1 MPITVNKSLNTI
13 EFLREYVYSAACA
26 IGPRHLLEVEQA
38 FNALTERGH
47 QVHLARAIQS
57 TEKNLSVR
65 NNSNYSTNLQGCD
78 GSILLIVGP
87 TGSGK
92 TTYLSALTISLIES
106 DWYTSFSTN
115 NTIQKKFNSKC
126 ISEQRPTFVKHQI
139 FIHFCNG
146 LSISG
151 LPSNRKLNEILQ
163 NWLNLLTI
171 QLDNICNCDDILRKL
186 FNEMKS
192 SFNVNKISSNI
203 DLKFNI
209 QCFARFIQFIGYLN
223 DIQFAFLIDDSD
235 QLEPMTLEWLP
246 QILPKVIV
254 FMLIMT

>member
-1 MPITVNKSLNTI
+1 L
-13 EFLREYVYSAACA
+13 
-26 IGPRHLLEVEQA
+26 
-38 FNALTERGH
+38 
-47 QVHLARAIQS
+47 
-57 TEKNLSVR
+57 
-65 NNSNYSTNLQGCD
+65 LQGCD
-78 GSILLIVGP
+78 GGILLIVGP

-106 DWYTSFSTN
+106 DWYRSFSTN
-115 NTIQKKFNSKC
+115 NTIQKKFNSKLHS
-126 ISEQRPTFVKHQI
+126 SEQLVNSMENSKFISKQRPIFAKHQI

-171 QLDNICNCDDILRKL
+171 QLDNICNCNDILRKL

-192 SFNVNKISSNI
+192 SFSVNIISSNI
-203 DLKFNI
+203 NLKFNI

-223 DIQFAFLIDDSD
+223 DIQFAFLIDDCD

-246 QILPKVIV
+246 QILPKVIDSV
-254 FMLIMT
+254 KLFSC